1 MSRKLARSLCET
13 SHSPVYM
20 KLQLLVFDT
29 LEIDQGLG
37 MKISG
42 EHRSEELARGCKDEL
57 VGRDLLVPLADQGDI
72 REVGVRK
79 EMFQGVWSAGSE
91 LVP

>member
-1 MSRKLARSLCET
+1 M
-13 SHSPVYM
+13 
-20 KLQLLVFDT
+20 FDT

-79 EMFQGVWSAGSE
+79 EMFQGVWSAGGE
-91 LVP
+91 LVPRYCQLFVVHLSPVHCIGRML